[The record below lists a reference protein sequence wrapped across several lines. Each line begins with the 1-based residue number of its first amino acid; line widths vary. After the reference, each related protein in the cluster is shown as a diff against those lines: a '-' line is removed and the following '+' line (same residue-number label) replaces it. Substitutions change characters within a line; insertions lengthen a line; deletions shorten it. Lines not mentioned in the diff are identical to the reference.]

1 MTSILPDLDISQLKV
16 PHEQP
21 EWAAYEKLGV
31 DDVQIGGKAFGGGVV
46 ISGNEQN
53 LHGYCCGAYVLEPQ
67 GDTVHGQAVPAS
79 RK

>member
-31 DDVQIGGKAFGGGVV
+31 DDVQIGEKGLEEGWLLVAMNKIYRV
-46 ISGNEQN
+46 IAVGPMFTNHKEKN
-53 LHGYCCGAYVLEPQ
+53 LKSTGSLG
-67 GDTVHGQAVPAS
+67 
-79 RK
+79 